1 MLKIIRFIR
10 HGNIGKCQ
18 NLVACAGSPWPQTH
32 RNLSDNNSFLMHYRD
47 FSVKSSVESMVGTQS
62 GIFETLSK
70 STPVTYCQEFL
81 VQVHNYTGLPWWAS
95 ILVSTVLLRSVI
107 TLPVAVYQQ
116 VIIARLEN
124 IKLELP
130 AIAEELKH
138 ETNTAV
144 KIYKW
149 DEKTAKIIFRKS
161 MKKQWNKLIE
171 RDNCHPLKT
180 TVLLWFQIP
189 LWVSLSVSIRNLVYM
204 LPEVDVKAQLTFT
217 ELMVGGFGFIPNLTI
232 PDSSWIFPVALG
244 ILNLAIIE
252 LQVLSK
258 APDLQTKKVQKIFT
272 NIFRG
277 LSVLM
282 VPIAA
287 SVPSCL
293 VLYWTTSSAFG
304 LMQNLL
310 LMAPKVKRILKIPKS
325 AAEVDK
331 PYNMVI
337 SNFKSKFKL
346 M

>member
-1 MLKIIRFIR
+1 MLKIIRFTR
-10 HGNIGKCQ
+10 HGNIEKCQ
-18 NLVACAGSPWPQTH
+18 NFVACAGFPWPQIH
-32 RNLSDNNSFLMHYRD
+32 SNRSDNSPFLMHKRD
-47 FSVKSSVESMVGTQS
+47 FSFKSSVESLVSTQT

-70 STPVTYCQEFL
+70 STPVAYCQDFL
-81 VQVHNYTGLPWWAS
+81 VQVHDYTGLPWWAS
-95 ILVSTVLLRSVI
+95 ILVSTVLLRSAI

-116 VIIARLEN
+116 IIVARLDN

-130 AIAEELKH
+130 AIAEKLKH
-138 ETNTAV
+138 ETNMAV
-144 KIYKW
+144 KLYKW
-149 DEKTAKIIFRKS
+149 DEKTAKITFRRS
-161 MKKQWNKLIE
+161 MKKQWTKLIE

-189 LWVSLSVSIRNLVYM
+189 LWVSLSISVRNLVYM

-232 PDSSWIFPVALG
+232 PDSSWIFPVGLG

-258 APDLQTKKVQKIFT
+258 APDFQTKTIQKIFT

-304 LMQNLL
+304 LIQNLI
-310 LMAPKVKRILKIPKS
+310 LMAPKVKRALKIPKS
-325 AAEVDK
+325 ATEVNE
-331 PYNMVI
+331 PYSMVI